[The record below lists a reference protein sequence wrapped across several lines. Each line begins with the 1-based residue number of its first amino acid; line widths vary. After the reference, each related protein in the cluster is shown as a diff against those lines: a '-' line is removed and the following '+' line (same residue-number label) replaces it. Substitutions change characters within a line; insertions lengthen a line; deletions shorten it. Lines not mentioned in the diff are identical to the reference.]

1 VFLCA
6 SSASRGRVTVA
17 IYEDGDRRRNDDA
30 SGDTAHSGKSYA
42 WKKWTH
48 KTQNEMTNN
57 ACCLEFRYL

>member
-30 SGDTAHSGKSYA
+30 SGDTAANHTPGRNGLIKL
-42 WKKWTH
+42 KMK
-48 KTQNEMTNN
+48 
-57 ACCLEFRYL
+57 